1 MKPDERL
8 LVLIGN
14 IPEEMLDEAL
24 NVKKIYRSWKKR
36 VLYGSLAAA
45 CMVVLFMR
53 FVPAGQV
60 MAAQIREQ
68 VERLLEELFPPKD
81 IRLTVEG
88 MEEKVPHEI
97 YGELPKGAEEFTKE
111 TEAVLGE
118 SAGKAGF
125 AIYVDMDSFETA
137 EEEDCYIIRGKRI
150 VYTRQDAIRDNAT
163 LLEGLPEEE
172 AEQKIREI
180 VEKTQEFYDNFH
192 TGEIRITQR
201 QEVSVEDA
209 AGEMRE
215 ELSEHYDDV
224 SDIMVSELPKGL
236 YLRAD
241 EGTAWDCEVKEVY
254 FLDNGLGGVFVITA
268 SYIVDAT
275 EGTGV
280 RFHSMIETFRVLQS
294 SDSVQILTSEA
305 EGNTTEAVKEK
316 RIQIWRGNG
325 QSANNFAENQSNID
339 YGIEVRTDING
350 DGNTD
355 RVRVYDT
362 VSGDYAFTQVSAI
375 LNDGSNFF
383 IDYPDSWASSYLVT
397 GDLSGNGKA
406 DIVVIRYYTGSTYN
420 GCAVSVLHMGKNELR
435 EDDFEEYP
443 SVFIQN
449 PKFGTEQ
456 PVGFGEEDGFSCI
469 GASIIEKNEKT
480 MLRLISC
487 VDPLNDIV
495 QCVDCSYRADGW
507 YIEDIQTVND
517 YWGNDKESKLLGA
530 RM

>member
-8 LVLIGN
+8 LVMIGN

-118 SAGKAGF
+118 SADKAGF
-125 AIYVDMDSFETA
+125 AIYVDMDSFETT
-137 EEEDCYIIRGKRI
+137 EEEDCYMIRGKRI
-150 VYTRQDAIRDNAT
+150 IYTRRDAIRDNEM
-163 LLEGLPEEE
+163 LLADLPEEE

-180 VEKTQEFYDNFH
+180 VEKTQEFYDNFPA
-192 TGEIRITQR
+192 GEIRITQK
-201 QEVSVEDA
+201 QEISVEDA
-209 AGEMRE
+209 AGKMRE
-215 ELSEHYDDV
+215 ELLENYPDV

-254 FLDNGLGGVFVITA
+254 FVDNGISGVFVITA
-268 SYIVDAT
+268 SYIVEAT
-275 EGTGV
+275 EGVGV
-280 RFHSMIETFRVLQS
+280 RFHSMIETFRVLEP
-294 SDSVQILTSEA
+294 SDPIQILTSE
-305 EGNTTEAVKEK
+305 EEENTTEAVKAK
-316 RIQIWRGNG
+316 KIQIWRGDG
-325 QSANNFAENQSNID
+325 QSANNSAENQSNID
-339 YGIEVRTDING
+339 YGIEVRTDVDG

-355 RVRVYDT
+355 RVRVYDN
-362 VSGDYAFTQVSAI
+362 VREDYAFTQVTAA

-397 GDLSGNGKA
+397 GDLNGNRKA
-406 DIVVIRYYTGSTYN
+406 DVVVIRYYTGSTYG
-420 GCAVSVLHMGKNELR
+420 GCAVSVLHMGKNDLG

-443 SVFIQN
+443 NVFVQN
-449 PKFGTEQ
+449 PEFGAEQ

-469 GASIIEKNEKT
+469 GASIIEKNGKT

-495 QCVDCSYRADGW
+495 QCVDCSYRSDGW

-517 YWGNDKESKLLGA
+517 YWRNDKESELLGA